1 MNRQQRSN
9 TAIPGSTR
17 RKFLAGALASPL
29 VRAAAAEE
37 RPNVLVI
44 VMDDLGCQDL
54 GYLGAADLK
63 TPNIDSLAERGLKFR
78 NWYSNAPVCAPA
90 RSAILTGRSPVLAGV
105 PNNGSS
111 LAHDVPTIASVVR
124 SAGYRTA
131 CIGKWHLGDTDET
144 APTGHGFDYFYGFHS
159 GCVDYFSHRYYWGE
173 PQVPN
178 YHDLWRNRTEI
189 FEDGRY
195 LTERIT
201 EEAAGYIERN
211 RANPFFAYIA
221 YNAPH
226 YPMHAPD
233 KYKARLPG
241 LEPERQTYGAMI
253 AAVDDG
259 VGQIRHALETAGI
272 AENTLIFLLGDN
284 GATVEKRAGLNGKFA
299 TAGSNGRFKGFKF
312 SLFDGG
318 MHVPGLVS
326 WPARI
331 RRGGWTDELAM
342 SMDILPSI
350 CRATGASVPPRVN
363 GSDILDT
370 IVNGEPSPH
379 KSLYW
384 SQGVQLATRRGPWK
398 LVVNGRLFD
407 RRADD
412 KPLEGEDAIW
422 LSNLDEDPGET
433 RNLRRQHASLV
444 DELLTDLYRWRDG
457 LRKPE

>member
-1 MNRQQRSN
+1 MADASD
-9 TAIPGSTR
+9 IPGSTR
-17 RKFLAGALASPL
+17 RSFLAGTLSAPL
-29 VRAAAAEE
+29 LRSAPQAD

-44 VMDDLGCQDL
+44 VLDDLGCHDL
-54 GYLGAADLK
+54 GYLGASDLK
-63 TPNIDSLAERGLKFR
+63 TPNIDALAERGLKFR

-90 RSAILTGRSPVLAGV
+90 RSAILTGRFPALAGV
-105 PNNGSS
+105 RDNGPA
-111 LAHDVPTIASVVR
+111 LAHGIPTIASVLKG
-124 SAGYRTA
+124 AGYRTG
-131 CIGKWHLGDTDET
+131 CIGKWHLGSTEET

-173 PQVPN
+173 PRVPN

-201 EEAAGYIERN
+201 EEAADWISRN
-211 RANPFFAYIA
+211 REDPFFAYIA

-226 YPMHAPD
+226 YPMHAPG
-233 KYKARLPG
+233 KYKERLSG
-241 LEPERQTYGAMI
+241 LAPERQTYGAMI

-259 VGQIRHALETAGI
+259 IGQLRRTLESAGM
-272 AENTLIFLLGDN
+272 AGNTLIFFLGDN
-284 GATVEKRAGLNGKFA
+284 GATVEKRAGLNGDFA
-299 TAGSNGRFKGFKF
+299 TAGSNGVFKGFKF

-318 MHVPGLVS
+318 MHVPGFVS

-331 RRGGWTDELAM
+331 RRGSWTSELAM
-342 SMDILPSI
+342 SMDILPTI
-350 CRATGASVPPRVN
+350 CRATGATLPRQVN

-370 IVNGEPSPH
+370 IVSGAPSPH

-384 SQGVQLATRRGPWK
+384 SQSGQLATRRGPWK
-398 LVVNGRLFD
+398 LVVNGRLYD
-407 RRADD
+407 RRPDGT

-433 RNLRRQHASLV
+433 RNLRRLHASVV
-444 DELLTDLYRWRDG
+444 DELLTDLYRWRDT
-457 LRKPE
+457 LPKPE